1 MLTSSVASHL
11 HPESF
16 YTGPLEPWV
25 RDIQRSPDAR
35 NCNIER
41 IVHRKCTTGM
51 EHEFLILYAQDAA
64 GQGVV
69 LSVDRNASEEARFTL
84 RASLPPEN
92 DPSSPLDSPSPEAV
106 PAYDRVEV
114 SHDGTADYILARHG
128 ATLCLNTL
136 AFPPVSRPSVQHLAV
151 LLRVI
156 HEEFP
161 HYAAL
166 QHQCY
171 WFARAVFMS
180 LAALFEGVE
189 EPDPEHHD
197 LQATFRG
204 AHVSLYEASTTAI
217 QNMLLLPVLEFPLLL
232 IPASMVAMYTT
243 FKLYKGHAVSTV
255 DSRREVSD
263 AEIRKH
269 GIPQKYHQAWRIFLD
284 VTKSDRIR

>member
-1 MLTSSVASHL
+1 MLTSLAPHL
-11 HPESF
+11 HPEGF
-16 YTGPLEPWV
+16 YTGPLEPW
-25 RDIQRSPDAR
+25 IQAIQHSSDSGQCR
-35 NCNIER
+35 IER
-41 IVHRKCTTGM
+41 VVHRKCVAGM
-51 EHEFLILYAQDAA
+51 EHEFLVLYAQDAA
-64 GQGVV
+64 GHAVV

-84 RASLPPEN
+84 KASLPPEN
-92 DPSSPLDSPSPEAV
+92 DPSSPLDSSSSSAV

-114 SHDGTADYILARHG
+114 SHDGTPDHILARHG
-128 ATLCLNTL
+128 STVCLNTL
-136 AFPPVSRPSVQHLAV
+136 DFPPVSRPSIQQLTV
-151 LLRVI
+151 LLRVV

-189 EPDPEHHD
+189 QPDTEHHD
-197 LQATFRG
+197 LQSTFRG

-243 FKLYKGHAVSTV
+243 FKLYKGHAVSTIS
-255 DSRREVSD
+255 SRREV
-263 AEIRKH
+263 R
-269 GIPQKYHQAWRIFLD
+269 
-284 VTKSDRIR
+284 